1 MCYAKLRI
9 TLTFTLAKKWWKREE
24 VMVLVVEST
33 WHVTVRVWRLDL
45 HSTLSKVLAGWH
57 LLFSV
62 ALSYFRKFPLFSIY
76 LLGCHFSLHVALF
89 SVHDVLENTCWFML
103 ILVAMSIIVPQYALI
118 WLLPSLKLLS
128 SYVLFSLQYPREM
141 LISTT
146 SLAPN
151 FEMNASEVVIS
162 ARNNRGDLLL
172 SLTTLLASKWDSLAV
187 FPGLDLKHF
196 RQDARL
202 SQRDHVETQPHEKQR
217 KETKKKERIRGAER
231 LNCFVQQKKWQ

>member
-1 MCYAKLRI
+1 
-9 TLTFTLAKKWWKREE
+9 
-24 VMVLVVEST
+24 
-33 WHVTVRVWRLDL
+33 
-45 HSTLSKVLAGWH
+45 
-57 LLFSV
+57 
-62 ALSYFRKFPLFSIY
+62 
-76 LLGCHFSLHVALF
+76 
-89 SVHDVLENTCWFML
+89 ML

-172 SLTTLLASKWDSLAV
+172 SLTTLLASK
-187 FPGLDLKHF
+187 
-196 RQDARL
+196 
-202 SQRDHVETQPHEKQR
+202 
-217 KETKKKERIRGAER
+217 
-231 LNCFVQQKKWQ
+231 